1 MGGAKWEWRERA
13 AWRISDAESEGREG
27 SRRGGE
33 KNSTGVVGSHGH
45 FVKYT
50 AAPDTHHPPLGPFNF
65 TFGGRGRATPAGVG
79 ITFQLLLINLRKGFG
94 EIPLLSRLT
103 RLIN

>member
-1 MGGAKWEWRERA
+1 MGGAKWEWRERTA
-13 AWRISDAESEGREG
+13 GRISDAESEGSEE
-27 SRRGGE
+27 SRCGGIQ
-33 KNSTGVVGSHGH
+33 KKAQVY

-50 AAPDTHHPPLGPFNF
+50 VAPDMHHPPLGPFNF
-65 TFGGRGRATPAGVG
+65 TFGSRGRATPAGVG